1 MLAVRPPVNAEA
13 LQGVKRGALYPRTA
27 HAPVHLPCC
36 WAVPEGAW
44 VSNQLQVVQHMA
56 LAVKNTCRSMTV
68 MSRADVHPAI
78 RIMPVLAHYPLQPDL
93 ETYQI
98 SGDTAIRI

>member
-1 MLAVRPPVNAEA
+1 M
-13 LQGVKRGALYPRTA
+13 KRGALYPRSA

-36 WAVPEGAW
+36 WAVPEGTW
-44 VSNQLQVVQHMA
+44 VSNQLEVVQNMA

-68 MSRADVHPAI
+68 MPRVGVHTAI
-78 RIMPVLAHYPLQPDL
+78 RVMPVLARYPLQPHL

-98 SGDTAIRI
+98 SGDTAMRI